1 MRILF
6 FLASLGCYCKFV
18 VSASDK
24 RSSNHNG
31 DRPVIAI
38 LSQPLKGHQTKAR
51 HESLVDDHEKNTKI
65 SRINSA
71 KYDKDQAKDGDWH
84 YIAASYVKWVESAG
98 ARSIVLP
105 YDADEELTREIFGQ
119 VNGILFPGGDA
130 ILPRSAH
137 LIYEM
142 AVNAN
147 KKSGEYFPIW
157 GTCLGFEF
165 LVALAANGGDSV
177 LRSDYR
183 SVNISIPLIMEDE
196 GEGVGF
202 GDFYS
207 YSQLYPISSKVRKDV
222 TNLPITFNNHVRGIT
237 PKEFKMDSGLTS
249 VFQITSTNVDHRTGL
264 EFVSTIE
271 PKPNTNNDTYILPF
285 FGTQYHPEKNN
296 FEYKLAVPTNSS
308 SSMDL
313 PYENIITPPRP

>member
-1 MRILF
+1 M
-6 FLASLGCYCKFV
+6 
-18 VSASDK
+18 
-24 RSSNHNG
+24 
-31 DRPVIAI
+31 IAI

-183 SVNISIPLIMEDE
+183 SVNVSIPLIMEDE

-264 EFVSTIE
+264 EFVST
-271 PKPNTNNDTYILPF
+271 N
-285 FGTQYHPEKNN
+285 
-296 FEYKLAVPTNSS
+296 
-308 SSMDL
+308 
-313 PYENIITPPRP
+313 